1 MFKTYPLNLNQI
13 FLNITFANHS
23 KYKRNMIMGIILQI
37 TETAQDLMGTG
48 GEDEIT
54 LPILDLVL
62 KGGWI
67 MAIIGLLSVVAFY
80 IFFERYFVIGRA
92 AKEDKNF
99 MNNIRTYIHDGKLES
114 AKALCVSNNSPIGRM
129 IDKGLSRVGKPL
141 NDINAAIENIG
152 KLEISKLEKNVAGLA
167 TIAGAAPMLGFL
179 GTVIGMIRAFYDMSM
194 AGNNINIE
202 LLSKGIY
209 QAMITTV
216 GGLIVGITAYIFY
229 NILVARIQK
238 VVYKLE
244 INATEF
250 MDVLY
255 EPAK

>member
-1 MFKTYPLNLNQI
+1 MT
-13 FLNITFANHS
+13 T
-23 KYKRNMIMGIILQI
+23 GIILQI
-37 TETAQDLMGTG
+37 QEAASLLPGSSTE
-48 GEDEIT
+48 GELT
-54 LPILDLVL
+54 LPIIDLVM

-67 MAIIGLLSVVAFY
+67 MGIIGLLSVIAVY
-80 IFFERYFVIGRA
+80 IFIERFFVIGRA
-92 AKEDKNF
+92 KKEDKGF

-114 AKALCVSNNSPIGRM
+114 AQALCLTNNSPIGRM
-129 IDKGLSRVGKPL
+129 ISKGLSRIGRPL
-141 NDINAAIENIG
+141 GDLNAAIENVG
-152 KLEISKLEKNVAGLA
+152 KLEVSRLEKNVAGLA

-202 LLSKGIY
+202 LLSRGIY

-216 GGLIVGITAYIFY
+216 GGLVVGITAYIFY
-229 NILVARIQK
+229 NILVSRIQS

-250 MDVLY
+250 MDMLH

>member
-1 MFKTYPLNLNQI
+1 MQ
-13 FLNITFANHS
+13 
-23 KYKRNMIMGIILQI
+23 
-37 TETAQDLMGTG
+37 ETAQMIGNSSESG
-48 GEDEIT
+48 EIT
-54 LPILDLVL
+54 LPIIDLVL

-67 MAIIGLLSVVAFY
+67 MAIIGVLSLIAFY

-92 AKEDKNF
+92 SKEDKNF
-99 MNNIRTYIHDGKLES
+99 MNNIRNYITSGKLES
-114 AKALCVSNNSPIGRM
+114 AQALCVTNNSPIGRM
-129 IDKGLSRVGKPL
+129 IAKGLSRIGKPL
-141 NDINAAIENIG
+141 NDINTAIENVG
-152 KLEISKLEKNVAGLA
+152 KLEVSRLEKNVASLA

-202 LLSKGIY
+202 LLSRGIY

-216 GGLIVGITAYIFY
+216 GGLVVGIIAYIFY

-244 INATEF
+244 ITASEF
-250 MDVLY
+250 MDVLH

>member
-1 MFKTYPLNLNQI
+1 MT
-13 FLNITFANHS
+13 TA
-23 KYKRNMIMGIILQI
+23 IMLQI
-37 TETAQDLMGTG
+37 QETAQVVSGSAN
-48 GEDEIT
+48 GEEIT
-54 LPILDLVL
+54 LPIIDLVL

-67 MAIIGLLSVVAFY
+67 MAIIGVLSLIAFY
-80 IFFERYFVIGRA
+80 IFFERYFVISRA
-92 AKEDKNF
+92 SKEDKNF
-99 MNNIRTYIHDGKLES
+99 MNNIRNYITSGKLES
-114 AKALCVSNNSPIGRM
+114 ARALCVTNNSPIGRM
-129 IDKGLSRVGKPL
+129 IDKGLSRIGKPL
-141 NDINAAIENIG
+141 NDINTAIENVG
-152 KLEISKLEKNVAGLA
+152 KLEIARLEKNVAGLA

-202 LLSKGIY
+202 LLSRGIY

-216 GGLIVGITAYIFY
+216 GGLVVGIIAYIFY

-244 INATEF
+244 ITASEF
-250 MDVLY
+250 MDVLH

>member
-1 MFKTYPLNLNQI
+1 MTIGFILMQI
-13 FLNITFANHS
+13 
-23 KYKRNMIMGIILQI
+23 Q
-37 TETAQDLMGTG
+37 ETAQAFTG
-48 GEDEIT
+48 SEGEIT
-54 LPILDLVL
+54 LPIIDLVM

-67 MAIIGLLSVVAFY
+67 MAIIGVLSIIAFY
-80 IFFERYFVIGRA
+80 IFFERYFIIGKAGRQ
-92 AKEDKNF
+92 DKNF
-99 MNNIRTYIHDGKLES
+99 MNNIRTYIHEGKLES
-114 AKALCVSNNSPIGRM
+114 AKALCVTNNTPIGRM
-129 IDKGLSRVGKPL
+129 IDKGLSRIGKPL
-141 NDINAAIENIG
+141 NDINTAIENIG
-152 KLEISKLEKNVAGLA
+152 KLEVSRLEKNVAGLA

-202 LLSKGIY
+202 LLSRGIY

-216 GGLIVGITAYIFY
+216 GGLVVGIIAYILY

-244 INATEF
+244 ITATEF
-250 MDVLY
+250 MDVLH

>member
-1 MFKTYPLNLNQI
+1 MT
-13 FLNITFANHS
+13 T
-23 KYKRNMIMGIILQI
+23 GIILQI
-37 TETAQDLMGTG
+37 QENATNLVTSVD
-48 GEDEIT
+48 GEGEIT
-54 LPILDLVL
+54 LPIIDLVL

-67 MAIIGLLSVVAFY
+67 MGVIGLLSVIAFY
-80 IFFERYFVIGRA
+80 IFIERFFVIGRA
-92 AKEDKNF
+92 RKTDKNF
-99 MNNIRTYIHDGKLES
+99 MNSIRTYIHEGKLES
-114 AKALCVSNNSPIGRM
+114 AQALCLTNNSPIGRM
-129 IDKGLSRVGKPL
+129 ISKGLSRIGRPL
-141 NDINAAIENIG
+141 GDINAAIENTG
-152 KLEISKLEKNVAGLA
+152 KLEVSKLEKNVAGLA

-202 LLSKGIY
+202 LLSTGIY

-216 GGLIVGITAYIFY
+216 GGLVVGITAYIFY
-229 NILVARIQK
+229 NILVARIQS

-250 MDVLY
+250 MDMLH

>member
-1 MFKTYPLNLNQI
+1 M
-13 FLNITFANHS
+13 
-23 KYKRNMIMGIILQI
+23 LQI
-37 TETAQDLMGTG
+37 QETAQMIGNSSESG
-48 GEDEIT
+48 EIT
-54 LPILDLVL
+54 LPIIDLVL

-67 MAIIGLLSVVAFY
+67 MAIIGVLSLIAFY

-92 AKEDKNF
+92 SKEDKNF
-99 MNNIRTYIHDGKLES
+99 MNNIRNYITSGKLES
-114 AKALCVSNNSPIGRM
+114 AQALCVTNNSPIGRM
-129 IDKGLSRVGKPL
+129 IAKGLSRIGKPL
-141 NDINAAIENIG
+141 NDINTAIENVG
-152 KLEISKLEKNVAGLA
+152 KLEVSRLEKNVAGLA

-202 LLSKGIY
+202 LLSRGIY

-216 GGLIVGITAYIFY
+216 GGLVVGIIAYIFY

-244 INATEF
+244 ITASEF
-250 MDVLY
+250 MDVLH

>member
-1 MFKTYPLNLNQI
+1 MT
-13 FLNITFANHS
+13 T
-23 KYKRNMIMGIILQI
+23 GVILQI
-37 TETAQDLMGTG
+37 QEAANLITGTPNEG
-48 GEDEIT
+48 EIT
-54 LPILDLVL
+54 LPIIDLVL

-67 MAIIGLLSVVAFY
+67 MGIIGVLSVIAVY
-80 IFFERYFVIGRA
+80 IFIERYFVIGRA
-92 AKEDKNF
+92 KKEDKGF

-114 AKALCVSNNSPIGRM
+114 AQALCLTNNSPIGRM
-129 IDKGLSRVGKPL
+129 ISKGLSRIGRPL
-141 NDINAAIENIG
+141 GDINAAIENTG
-152 KLEISKLEKNVAGLA
+152 KLEVSRLEKNVAGLA

-202 LLSKGIY
+202 LLSRGIY

-216 GGLIVGITAYIFY
+216 GGLVVGITAYILY
-229 NILVARIQK
+229 NILVSRIQS

-244 INATEF
+244 ISATEF
-250 MDVLY
+250 MDMLH

>member
-1 MFKTYPLNLNQI
+1 MTTAIL
-13 FLNITFANHS
+13 
-23 KYKRNMIMGIILQI
+23 LQI
-37 TETAQDLMGTG
+37 QEAAQIITG
-48 GEDEIT
+48 SPDGNEIT
-54 LPILDLVL
+54 LPILELVL

-67 MAIIGLLSVVAFY
+67 MGIIAFLSLIAFY
-80 IFFERYFVIGRA
+80 IFIERYFIISRA
-92 AKEDKNF
+92 SKEDKNF
-99 MNNIRTYIHDGKLES
+99 MNNIRNYITNGKLES
-114 AKALCVSNNSPIGRM
+114 ARALCVTNNSPIGRM
-129 IDKGLSRVGKPL
+129 IDKGLSRIGKPL
-141 NDINAAIENIG
+141 NDINTAIENVG
-152 KLEISKLEKNVAGLA
+152 KLEIAKLEKNVAGLA

-202 LLSKGIY
+202 LLSRGIY

-238 VVYKLE
+238 VVYQLE
-244 INATEF
+244 ITATEF
-250 MDVLY
+250 MDVLH

>member
-1 MFKTYPLNLNQI
+1 
-13 FLNITFANHS
+13 
-23 KYKRNMIMGIILQI
+23 MILLQI
-37 TETAQDLMGTG
+37 TEAANVITTAAP
-48 GEDEIT
+48 EYDE

-62 KGGWI
+62 RGGWI
-67 MAIIGLLSVVAFY
+67 MGIIGILSIIAFY

-92 AKEDKNF
+92 ARQDKNF
-99 MNNIRTYIHDGKLES
+99 MNNMRNFIHEGKLES
-114 AKALCVSNNSPIGRM
+114 ARALCVTNNTPIGRM
-129 IDKGLSRVGKPL
+129 IDKGLSRIGKPL
-141 NDINAAIENIG
+141 NDINAAIETVG
-152 KLEISKLEKNVAGLA
+152 KLEVSRLEKNVAGLA

-202 LLSKGIY
+202 LLSRGIY

-216 GGLIVGITAYIFY
+216 GGLIVGIIAYIFY
-229 NILVARIQK
+229 NILVARVEK

-244 INATEF
+244 LTASEF
-250 MDVLY
+250 MDVLH

>member
-1 MFKTYPLNLNQI
+1 MT
-13 FLNITFANHS
+13 T
-23 KYKRNMIMGIILQI
+23 GIILQI
-37 TETAQDLMGTG
+37 QETAQSLSGVG
-48 GEDEIT
+48 AEGEAS
-54 LPILDLVL
+54 LPILDLVI

-67 MAIIGLLSVVAFY
+67 MGVIGLLSLIAFY
-80 IFFERYFVIGRA
+80 IFLERYFVIGRA
-92 AKEDKNF
+92 AREDKGF
-99 MNNIRTYIHDGKLES
+99 MNNIRSYIHEGKLES
-114 AKALCVSNNSPIGRM
+114 ARALCVSNNSPIGRM
-129 IDKGLSRVGKPL
+129 IDKGLARIGKPL

>member
-1 MFKTYPLNLNQI
+1 M
-13 FLNITFANHS
+13 IT
-23 KYKRNMIMGIILQI
+23 GIILQI
-37 TETAQDLMGTG
+37 QENANIIAGSEG
-48 GEDEIT
+48 EIT
-54 LPILDLVL
+54 LPIIDLVV

-67 MAIIGLLSVVAFY
+67 MGVIGVLSIIAVY
-80 IFFERYFVIGRA
+80 IFIERFFVIGRA
-92 AKEDKNF
+92 KREDKNF
-99 MNNIRTYIHDGKLES
+99 MNSIRTYIHEGKLES
-114 AKALCVSNNSPIGRM
+114 AQALCLTNKSPIGRM
-129 IDKGLSRVGKPL
+129 ISKGLSRIGRPL
-141 NDINAAIENIG
+141 SDINAAIENTG
-152 KLEISKLEKNVAGLA
+152 KLEVSKLEKNVAGLA

-202 LLSKGIY
+202 LLSRGIY

-229 NILVARIQK
+229 NIIVSRIQS

-250 MDVLY
+250 MDMLH